1 MRNQTK
7 LSLVPRRLRLSYHET
22 LCVVKPCFVIS
33 EIDFPS
39 FPRSWAIADFI
50 RKWLLLETA
59 QSAGQQAHLSSVCSA
74 LSSESPKKK
83 KESQVRKIVDTLRFT
98 WLKCD
103 HSRVW
108 PCTLSPFHRCGSFFS
123 TFYWFRIR
131 IGIKFRLN
139 FATKM
144 SFGTRDTWRLK
155 GESRIYWVNIYFE
168 QMRRPRNSS
177 INISRKAQTLTKHH
191 WCQLGNH
198 VIICD
203 LKKWKWGK
211 PSFWRFMLISIRVVC
226 DGNHANMAVKLGCTF
241 MSEEIL
247 RGLMSH
253 WLKSLIKLFKL
264 LILLDELH
272 EL

>member
-1 MRNQTK
+1 MFCNFRNRFSVFSTL
-7 LSLVPRRLRLSYHET
+7 LSNCGLYQKMAFVGNRTISRPAST
-22 LCVVKPCFVIS
+22 PVMCVFRIIFGKP
-33 EIDFPS
+33 
-39 FPRSWAIADFI
+39 
-50 RKWLLLETA
+50 
-59 QSAGQQAHLSSVCSA
+59 Q
-74 LSSESPKKK
+74 KKK

-168 QMRRPRNSS
+168 QMRRRPRNSS